1 MKETAR
7 RWRRGPG
14 KGPFVR
20 GAVVLAL
27 AGMLLPSPGR
37 AQNSSVV
44 RRAIAQTCGELP
56 DPKTEAVVAGVV
68 VDSIS
73 GVALP
78 DAEVRLSWKGATNG
92 KRGSRNTKT
101 TAGGFFVFCKVPANV
116 TALLSAHLRVTRGSD
131 LEIAEPGELYI
142 QDVLLPVSTT
152 TDPGVLVGR
161 VVDAQTRTPLVGA
174 TVRLVERGDVTATND
189 HGYFSFGKQPFGIYM
204 LEVKMMGYK
213 VRKAPVRVAGDF
225 TQEAEIDLSQEPIEL
240 PGLNVMVRPRNQ
252 RFDLDGMV
260 RRMTLGIGSFITRD
274 VLEKRPRARITD
286 LLRDTPG
293 ISVFVNRD
301 RSYTLEVQGR
311 ACAPDVFIDGVYY
324 IDSDNSLDIPSAA
337 DLEAIEIYKG
347 VSEIPAVYLRP
358 SPQKP
363 PCAVIAAW
371 TRVHPGAGRGLGGAS
386 DNR

>member
-1 MKETAR
+1 
-7 RWRRGPG
+7 
-14 KGPFVR
+14 
-20 GAVVLAL
+20 
-27 AGMLLPSPGR
+27 MLLPSPGE

-78 DAEVRLSWKGATNG
+78 DAEVRLSWKNATNG
-92 KRGSRNTKT
+92 KKGSHKTKT
-101 TAGGFFVFCKVPANV
+101 GRGGFFSFCKVPAGV
-116 TALLSAHLRVTRGSD
+116 TASLSAHLRVTRAYD
-131 LEIAEPGELYI
+131 LDIDEPGELYV
-142 QDVLLPVSTT
+142 QHVLLPVSTT

-161 VVDAQTRTPLVGA
+161 VVDAKTRDPLVGA
-174 TVRLVERGDVTATND
+174 TVRLVERGDVTSTND
-189 HGYFSFGKQPFGIYM
+189 HGYFSFGKQPFGIYT
-204 LEVKMMGYK
+204 LEVKMMGYEE
-213 VRKAPVRVAGDF
+213 RKAPVRVAGDF
-225 TQEAEIDLSQEPIEL
+225 TQEAEIDLSQHPIEL
-240 PGLNVMVRPRNQ
+240 PGLNVMVRPHDQ
-252 RFDLDGMV
+252 RFDLDGLV
-260 RRMTLGIGSFITRD
+260 RRMSLGIGKFITRD
-274 VLEKRPRARITD
+274 VLERHPRSRITD
-286 LLRDTPG
+286 LLRATPG
-293 ISVFVNRD
+293 ISVFVDRD

-358 SPQKP
+358 SPQRP

-386 DNR
+386 HR

>member
-1 MKETAR
+1 
-7 RWRRGPG
+7 
-14 KGPFVR
+14 
-20 GAVVLAL
+20 VVLAL
-27 AGMLLPSPGR
+27 VGMLLPSTGE

-44 RRAIAQTCGELP
+44 RRAIERTCGKLP

-78 DAEVRLSWKGATNG
+78 DADVRLSWKNTTNG
-92 KRGSRNTKT
+92 KKGSHKTKT
-101 TAGGFFVFCKVPANV
+101 GRGGFFSFCKVPAGV
-116 TALLSAHLRVTRGSD
+116 TASLSAHLRVTRGYD
-131 LEIAEPGELYI
+131 LEIDQPGELYV
-142 QDVLLPVSTT
+142 QHVLLPLSTT
-152 TDPGVLVGR
+152 RDPGVLVGR
-161 VVDAQTRTPLVGA
+161 VVDANTRDPLVGA
-174 TVRLVERGDVTATND
+174 TVRLVERGDVTSTND

-204 LEVKMMGYK
+204 LEVKMLGYEE
-213 VRKAPVRVAGDF
+213 RKAPVRVAGDF
-225 TQEAEIDLSQEPIEL
+225 TQEAEIDLSQHPVEL
-240 PGLNVMVRPRNQ
+240 PGLNVQVRPHNQ
-252 RFDLDGMV
+252 RFDLDGLV
-260 RRMTLGIGSFITRD
+260 RRMSLGIGKFITRD
-274 VLEKRPRARITD
+274 VLEKHPRSRITD
-286 LLRDTPG
+286 LLRAAPG

-358 SPQKP
+358 SPQRP

-386 DNR
+386 HR